1 MLMSWDDGCIMFDTV
16 EDFAKTWEHVRRLG
30 TSHMPV
36 ILGLYD
42 GFTAAFIPVY
52 RMSCMR
58 YAHIPDVHDSLCLIF
73 LYYSCHCDIMESQA
87 IDLLRH
93 HHELAQAPTAS

>member
-52 RMSCMR
+52 RMFCMP
-58 YAHIPDVHDSLCLIF
+58 YAHIPDVHDN
-73 LYYSCHCDIMESQA
+73 LYLVYSCIIPVIVTLWNHR
-87 IDLLRH
+87 LLTCS
-93 HHELAQAPTAS
+93 ATITN